1 MARFDV
7 YANPGGAG
15 YLLDVQADL
24 LDGLNTRIVVPLM
37 AANDAPTPT
46 RRLNPTFKINDN
58 DYVMVTQFLAAVPL
72 AILKQPVTTLAEH
85 DTEITAALDMAFFG
99 F

>member
-15 YLLDVQADL
+15 YLLDVQAAL

-37 AANDAPTPT
+37 PANDAPAPT
-46 RRLNPTFKINDN
+46 RRLNPTFRITDK
-58 DYVMVTQFLAAVPL
+58 DYVMATQFLAAVPR

>member
-1 MARFDV
+1 
-7 YANPGGAG
+7 
-15 YLLDVQADL
+15 
-24 LDGLNTRIVVPLM
+24 M

-46 RRLNPTFKINDN
+46 RRLNPTFKITDK

>member
-7 YANPGGAG
+7 FANPNGTG
-15 YLLDVQADL
+15 YLLDVQTDL
-24 LDGLNTRIVVPLM
+24 LDGLNTRIVVPLLP
-37 AANDAPTPT
+37 ASDAPSPAQ
-46 RRLNPTFKINDN
+46 RLNPTFEIADQ
-58 DYVMVTQFLAAVPL
+58 DHVMATQFLAAVPR
-72 AILKQPVTTLAEH
+72 AILKEPVTTLADH